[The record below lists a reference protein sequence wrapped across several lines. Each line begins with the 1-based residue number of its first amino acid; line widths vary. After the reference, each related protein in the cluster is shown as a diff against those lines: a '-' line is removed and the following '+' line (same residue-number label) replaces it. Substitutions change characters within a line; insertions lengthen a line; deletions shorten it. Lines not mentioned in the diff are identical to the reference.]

1 MSIGPKQP
9 TMMDVARLAGVSPM
23 TVSRALKPNTSVS
36 NATREKIRKAADELG
51 YVLDSTAA
59 GLSSRRTGF
68 IAVTIPSINNA
79 NFADTLRGLT
89 QVLRETNMQ
98 VLLGYT
104 DYDVAEEERLVEQ
117 FLRRRPEAMIVT
129 GHAHTHRCRRMLEK
143 CGVPVVEMWDLP
155 EHPIDQVVGFSNAYA
170 AKLMVDHF
178 VAQGYRKIGFIGG
191 DPSRDTRGQDRRQG
205 FRTALQNHGLDA
217 SRMVAE
223 QRPPITMREGAHSMR
238 IMLEKW
244 PDTEA
249 LMCVSDLSAF
259 GAMTE
264 CQRQGLRVPDDI
276 AIGGFGA
283 YDLSEQS
290 LPPITTIDVSSEAIG
305 RIAAEVIQNLLSKDL
320 TRDMET
326 IHRIE
331 PRLLVRDSSRRR
343 IQGAGTGQEMV
354 SNAKIK

>member
-1 MSIGPKQP
+1 MAPNMKQP
-9 TMMDVARLAGVSPM
+9 TMMDVARRAGVSPM

-36 NATREKIRKAADELG
+36 TLTREKIRRAADELG

-89 QVLRETNMQ
+89 QTLRDTNLQ

-104 DYDVAEEERLVEQ
+104 DYDLEEEERLVEQ
-117 FLRRRPEAMIVT
+117 FLRRRPEAIIVT
-129 GHAHTHRCRRMLEK
+129 GEAHTGRCRRMLEM

-155 EHPIDQVVGFSNAYA
+155 KQPIGQVVGFSNAEA
-170 AKLMVDHF
+170 ARLMVDHF
-178 VAQGYRKIGFIGG
+178 YQQGYSKIGYIGG
-191 DPSRDTRGQDRRQG
+191 HPSRDTRGQDRRRG
-205 FRTALQNHGLDA
+205 FEMAMQDYGLA
-217 SRMVAE
+217 GHRISAE
-223 QRPPITMREGAHSMR
+223 ELPPITMRDGASAMR
-238 IMLEKW
+238 AMLQHW

-249 LMCVSDLSAF
+249 VLCVSDLSAF

-264 CQRQGLRVPDDI
+264 CQRRGLTIPGDI

-283 YDLSEQS
+283 YDLSEQAF
-290 LPPITTIDVSSEAIG
+290 PPISTIDVRATGIG
-305 RIAAEVIQNLLSKDL
+305 TIAAQVILNLLSGEPDA
-320 TRDMET
+320 TAQTT

-331 PRLLVRDSSRRR
+331 PELLVRDSSLRHR
-343 IQGAGTGQEMV
+343 
-354 SNAKIK
+354 

>member
-1 MSIGPKQP
+1 MKQP
-9 TMMDVARLAGVSPM
+9 TMMDVARRAGVSPM

-36 NATREKIRKAADELG
+36 TLTREKIRRAADELG

-89 QVLRETNMQ
+89 QTLRDTNLQ

-104 DYDVAEEERLVEQ
+104 DYDLEEEERLVEQ
-117 FLRRRPEAMIVT
+117 FLRRRPEAIIVT
-129 GHAHTHRCRRMLEK
+129 GEAHTGRCRRMLEM

-155 EHPIDQVVGFSNAYA
+155 KQPIGQVVGFSNAEA
-170 AKLMVDHF
+170 ARLMVDHF
-178 VAQGYRKIGFIGG
+178 YQQGYSHRI
-191 DPSRDTRGQDRRQG
+191 S
-205 FRTALQNHGLDA
+205 
-217 SRMVAE
+217 AE
-223 QRPPITMREGAHSMR
+223 ELPPITMRDGASAMR
-238 IMLEKW
+238 AMLQHW

-249 LMCVSDLSAF
+249 VLCVSDLSAF

-264 CQRQGLRVPDDI
+264 CQRRGLTIPGDI

-283 YDLSEQS
+283 YDLSEQAF
-290 LPPITTIDVSSEAIG
+290 PPISTIDVRATGIG
-305 RIAAEVIQNLLSKDL
+305 TIAAQVILNLLSGEPDA
-320 TRDMET
+320 TAQTT

-331 PRLLVRDSSRRR
+331 PELLVRDSSLRHR
-343 IQGAGTGQEMV
+343 
-354 SNAKIK
+354 

>member
-1 MSIGPKQP
+1 MSNGPKQP
-9 TMMDVARLAGVSPM
+9 TMMDVAHLAGVSPM

-36 NATREKIRKAADELG
+36 KATREKIRKAADELG

-117 FLRRRPEAMIVT
+117 FLRRRPEAMVVT
-129 GHAHTHRCRRMLEK
+129 GHYHTDRCRRMLEN
-143 CGVPVVEMWDLP
+143 CGVPVIEMWDLP
-155 EHPIDQVVGFSNAYA
+155 EQPIGQVVGFSNAYA

-178 VAQGYRKIGFIGG
+178 VMQGYRKIGFIGG
-191 DPSRDTRGQDRRQG
+191 DSSRDTRGRDRRQG
-205 FRTALQNHGLDA
+205 FHEALEAHGLDTN
-217 SRMVAE
+217 RMIAE
-223 QRPPITMREGAHSMR
+223 RLPPVTMRKGAHSMR

-264 CQRQGLRVPDDI
+264 CQRQGLRIPEDI

-283 YDLSEQS
+283 YDLSEQA
-290 LPPITTIDVSSEAIG
+290 LPPITTVDVSSENIG
-305 RIAAEVIQNLLSKDL
+305 RIAAQVIQNLLSKDP
-320 TRDMET
+320 DKASET

-331 PRLLVRDSSRRR
+331 PKLLVRDSSVRR
-343 IQGAGTGQEMV
+343 T
-354 SNAKIK
+354 

>member
-1 MSIGPKQP
+1 MTKNPKQP
-9 TMMDVARLAGVSPM
+9 TMMDVAHLAGVSPM

-36 NATREKIRKAADELG
+36 KATRTKIRAAADELG

-117 FLRRRPEAMIVT
+117 FLRRRPEAIIVT
-129 GHAHTHRCRRMLEK
+129 GHAHTDRCRRMLEK
-143 CGVPVVEMWDLP
+143 CGVPVIEMWDLP
-155 EHPIDQVVGFSNAYA
+155 ENPIGQVVGFSNAQA

-178 VAQGYRKIGFIGG
+178 VEQGYRKIGFIGG

-205 FRTALQNHGLDA
+205 FLAALEAHGLDT
-217 SRMVAE
+217 SRMIAA

-238 IMLEKW
+238 LMLEKW
-244 PDTEA
+244 PDIEA

-264 CQRQGLRVPDDI
+264 CQRQGLRIPDDI

-283 YDLSEQS
+283 YDLSEQA
-290 LPPITTIDVSSEAIG
+290 LPPITTIDVSSENIG
-305 RIAAEVIQNLLSKDL
+305 RIAAQVIQNLLSADATK
-320 TRDMET
+320 TSET
-326 IHRIE
+326 IHHIE
-331 PRLLVRDSSRRR
+331 PKLLARDSSLRNTNR
-343 IQGAGTGQEMV
+343 
-354 SNAKIK
+354 

>member
-1 MSIGPKQP
+1 MANHTKQA
-9 TMMDVARLAGVSPM
+9 TMMDVAHLAGVSPM

-36 NATREKIRKAADELG
+36 EATREKIRKAADELG

-89 QVLRETNMQ
+89 QVLRETSLQ

-117 FLRRRPEAMIVT
+117 FLRRRPEAIIVT
-129 GHAHTHRCRRMLEK
+129 GEAHTDRCRKMLEN

-155 EHPIDQVVGFSNAYA
+155 NKPIGQVVGFSNADA

-178 VAQGYRKIGFIGG
+178 YQQGFRKIGFIGG
-191 DPSRDTRGQDRRQG
+191 DPSRDTRGQDRRKG
-205 FRTALQNHGLDA
+205 FLETMQSHGLETH
-217 SRMVAE
+217 RMIDSE
-223 QRPPITMREGAHSMR
+223 LPPITMREGAASMKK
-238 IMLEKW
+238 MLQTW

-249 LMCVSDLSAF
+249 VMCVSDLSAF

-264 CQRQGLRVPDDI
+264 CQRQGLKVPDDM

-283 YDLSEQS
+283 YDLSEQA
-290 LPPITTIDVSSEAIG
+290 LPSISTIDVSANEIG
-305 RIAAEVIQNLLSKDL
+305 KIAANVILDMLNTDVKKPVEKINAIAPKLL
-320 TRDMET
+320 
-326 IHRIE
+326 I
-331 PRLLVRDSSRRR
+331 RDST
-343 IQGAGTGQEMV
+343 ANKV
-354 SNAKIK
+354 

>member
-1 MSIGPKQP
+1 MSSSSKQP
-9 TMMDVARLAGVSPM
+9 TMMDVAHLAGVSPM

-36 NATREKIRKAADELG
+36 RDTREKIRRAADELG

-117 FLRRRPEAMIVT
+117 FLRRRPEAIIVT
-129 GHAHTHRCRRMLEK
+129 GHAHSDRCRRMLEK
-143 CGVPVVEMWDLP
+143 CGVPVIEMWDLP
-155 EHPIDQVVGFSNAYA
+155 ENPIGQVVGFSNAYA

-178 VAQGYRKIGFIGG
+178 VEQGYRRIGFIGG
-191 DPSRDTRGQDRRQG
+191 DPSRDTRGQDRHRG
-205 FRTALQNHGLDA
+205 FLSALQSHGLETH
-217 SRMVAE
+217 RVVAE
-223 QRPPITMREGAHSMR
+223 QRPPITMREGAHAMR
-238 IMLEKW
+238 IMLESW

-264 CQRQGLRVPDDI
+264 CQRQGLRIPDDM

-283 YDLSEQS
+283 YDLAEQA
-290 LPPITTIDVSSEAIG
+290 LPPITTIDVGSEAIG
-305 RIAAEVIQNLLSKDL
+305 RVAAQVIQALLSKDSEKL
-320 TRDMET
+320 PET
-326 IHRIE
+326 IHRFE
-331 PRLLVRDSSRRR
+331 PRLLVRDSTRRR
-343 IQGAGTGQEMV
+343 G
-354 SNAKIK
+354 